1 MLEFLQTTQKRR
13 NFLTALLYLL
23 LVPLSPTGETI
34 SSDWRMFGGTAQRSL
49 QAKGEVPAHWS
60 IETGHNVRWIA
71 ELGTQTYSSPIIS
84 RGKVFVGTNND
95 NPRNLY
101 HQGDMGVLMAFDEA
115 TGDFLWQAA
124 TSKLET
130 GTAQDWPGVGVCS
143 SPLVIGDRMYFVN
156 NRNQLVALD
165 TEGFW
170 DGENDGPITGEHYQ
184 NITDADYVWILD
196 LIEEFGVYPHN
207 ASNSSPVP
215 WEELIFV
222 GTSNGRSEDH
232 TIVPS
237 PEAPSLVAIDRD
249 NGKLRWSDNSPRDN
263 ILNGQWASPTVAS
276 IGGVDQVI
284 MPNGDGWIRA
294 FQAKTG
300 EKLWEF
306 DTNPSDSVYP
316 ETRNEI
322 LGTPGV
328 SGELI
333 YIANGQDPEN
343 GEGEGSLF
351 AINGQGRGD
360 ITEKGLVWQYSGI
373 RRSISSPV
381 IHEGLIYYPD
391 FSGFLHCLDAKTGD
405 LLWVHDTFA
414 AIWGSPVVVGDR
426 IYLGDEDGDVV
437 VLRTGNREEV
447 LGENNLGAP
456 IYTTPSPANNTLY
469 VATMGKLFAIHGKTE

>member
-1 MLEFLQTTQKRR
+1 MLELIQIECKRR
-13 NFLTALLYLL
+13 DLLTALFYMLV
-23 LVPLSPTGETI
+23 VPLSLVGEPV
-34 SSDWRMFGGTAQRSL
+34 SADWPMFGGTPQRSL
-49 QAKGEVPAHWS
+49 QAEGEIPDQWS
-60 IETGHNVRWIA
+60 VKTGLNIRWMA

-95 NPRNLY
+95 KPRNPY

-115 TGDFLWQAA
+115 TGNFLWQAA

-143 SPLVIGDRMYFVN
+143 SPLIIGDRMYFVN

-165 TEGFW
+165 TEGFR
-170 DGENDGPITGEHYQ
+170 DGENDGPITGEQYQ
-184 NITDADYVWILD
+184 NITDADYIWVLD

-207 ASNSSPVP
+207 ASNSSPAFLG
-215 WEELIFV
+215 ELIFV
-222 GTSNGRSEDH
+222 GTSNGRSEH
-232 TIVPS
+232 HSIVPS
-237 PEAPSLVAIDRD
+237 PEAPSLVAVNRD
-249 NGKLRWSDNSPRDN
+249 NGELRWSDNSPKNN
-263 ILNGQWASPTVAS
+263 ILNGQWTSPTVAS
-276 IGGVDQVI
+276 IGGVNQVI

-294 FQAKTG
+294 FRAQTG

-316 ETRNEI
+316 GTRNEI

-328 SGELI
+328 LGELV

-343 GEGEGSLF
+343 GEGEGALF
-351 AINGQGRGD
+351 AIDGHGRGD
-360 ITEKGLVWQYSGI
+360 ITGTGVVWQYSGI

-391 FSGFLHCLDAKTGD
+391 FSGFFHCLDARSGE

-437 VLRTGNREEV
+437 ILRTGSREEV
-447 LGENNLGAP
+447 VGENNLGAP
-456 IYTTPSPANNTLY
+456 IYTTPSPANNSLY
-469 VATMGKLFAIHGKTE
+469 IATMGQLFSIHGKTE